1 MTILSR
7 YVILIVYSMLS
18 IVCNKEGYSMSLVDW
33 DDKYSSMTAEEEQEW
48 FEEQQELENSSEND
62 E

>member
-1 MTILSR
+1 
-7 YVILIVYSMLS
+7 
-18 IVCNKEGYSMSLVDW
+18 MSLVDW

>member
-1 MTILSR
+1 
-7 YVILIVYSMLS
+7 
-18 IVCNKEGYSMSLVDW
+18 MSLVDW
-33 DDKYSSMTAEEEQEW
+33 DDNYSSMTPEEEQEW

>member
-1 MTILSR
+1 
-7 YVILIVYSMLS
+7 MLS

>member
-1 MTILSR
+1 MP
-7 YVILIVYSMLS
+7 
-18 IVCNKEGYSMSLVDW
+18 LVDW
-33 DDKYSSMTAEEEQEW
+33 DDKYSSMTPEEEQEW